1 MVLDASAIIALVL
14 RETGYEAVT
23 DVLARGDVRISAVN
37 ASEAL
42 TRLQRVG
49 LDPRHMRE
57 AMERL
62 GIDIIDFD
70 ADDATLAAELAP
82 KVRDLGLSLGDRACL
97 ALGRRLGVA
106 VVTADRA
113 WAERDLGV
121 EVVLIR

>member
-14 RETGYEAVT
+14 RETGYEAVA
-23 DVLARGDVRISAVN
+23 DVLARGDVRLSAVN

-42 TRLQRVG
+42 TRLQRLG
-49 LDPRHMRE
+49 LDPWRMRE
-57 AMERL
+57 AIERL
-62 GIDIIDFD
+62 GIEIVDFEAED
-70 ADDATLAAELAP
+70 AVLTAELAP

-113 WAERDLGV
+113 WAERDFGV